1 MKQESSEAVVEAAK
15 TCCRLRS
22 LKSGSVCGIRFAKR
36 PIIAAICIC
45 VPSRLETSRQTS
57 TNTKRVNVRQKA
69 LFRMSCWLRRPQK
82 GDGSSRLS
90 RIAVKTHTHTHKH
103 KHKHTHARVQAML
116 AERPGRG
123 KRRQGWQGLPGEP
136 PGPDLESSSE
146 RYPETGAV
154 RSFWGRAFG
163 TCIGDACAE
172 VESGDKPGSGAAR
185 LGTAKHLSIA
195 GGLSLMLRKPL
206 AQMAATCVCRH
217 VITCLKSAT
226 LEPNLDETPVICRSY
241 LPFVTF

>member
-154 RSFWGRAFG
+154 RSFWGELSVPASGMPVLRWNPGTSPAVEQLGWGQQSTFRSPEVFLSCSGNPWPRWLQHAFVG
-163 TCIGDACAE
+163 
-172 VESGDKPGSGAAR
+172 
-185 LGTAKHLSIA
+185 
-195 GGLSLMLRKPL
+195 M
-206 AQMAATCVCRH
+206 
-217 VITCLKSAT
+217 
-226 LEPNLDETPVICRSY
+226 
-241 LPFVTF
+241 